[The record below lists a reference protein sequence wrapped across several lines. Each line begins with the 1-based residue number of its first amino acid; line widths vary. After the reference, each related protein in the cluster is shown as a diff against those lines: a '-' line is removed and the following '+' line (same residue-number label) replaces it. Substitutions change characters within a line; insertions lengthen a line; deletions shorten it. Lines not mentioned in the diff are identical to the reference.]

1 MVIQKVINNNVIS
14 AYDENQQEVVIMG
27 KGIGF
32 KAHTGDAI
40 DESRVEKVFRIE
52 NEKLSR
58 QFQEIL
64 ENIPLEH
71 MQLTSDIIT
80 YAKKNLNVQLNQS
93 IYITLTD
100 HINFAIQRQVQ
111 GIQLK
116 NALLWEIKKFYHQ
129 EYLMGK
135 YAINLLNEKLGTKF
149 SEDEAGFI
157 ALHFVNAEY
166 DTTINDTFA
175 MTNMIQGI
183 LELVKQEMGIEF
195 DEESLHYERFVTH
208 LKFLAQRL
216 YRHELLKDEEIEF
229 AKLMENKYPGEY
241 ECSKHIAEYIE
252 KEYGGQISGE
262 EIMFLAPALY
272 VVYAALYGIFTV
284 ITVLVGFR
292 AGFCFSAGATDLL
305 FSASLPAA
313 KNTWMII
320 PLGIAAFIVFYVVF
334 RFAITKFDLKT
345 PGREDDDV
353 EAEKKVDLGSSDY
366 TTVAATILEGVGGA
380 ANVTSID
387 NCITRLRLEVKDSS
401 LVDEKKIKSAGAA
414 GVIRPSK
421 TAVQVVVGT
430 KVQFVADEFKKLCK

>member
-1 MVIQKVINNNVIS
+1 
-14 AYDENQQEVVIMG
+14 
-27 KGIGF
+27 
-32 KAHTGDAI
+32 
-40 DESRVEKVFRIE
+40 
-52 NEKLSR
+52 
-58 QFQEIL
+58 
-64 ENIPLEH
+64 

-100 HINFAIQRQVQ
+100 HINFAIQRQAQ

-216 YRHELLKDEEIEF
+216 YRHELLKD
-229 AKLMENKYPGEY
+229 
-241 ECSKHIAEYIE
+241 
-252 KEYGGQISGE
+252 
-262 EIMFLAPALY
+262 
-272 VVYAALYGIFTV
+272 
-284 ITVLVGFR
+284 
-292 AGFCFSAGATDLL
+292 
-305 FSASLPAA
+305 
-313 KNTWMII
+313 
-320 PLGIAAFIVFYVVF
+320 
-334 RFAITKFDLKT
+334 ITKT
-345 PGREDDDV
+345 SV
-353 EAEKKVDLGSSDY
+353 KK
-366 TTVAATILEGVGGA
+366 
-380 ANVTSID
+380 
-387 NCITRLRLEVKDSS
+387 
-401 LVDEKKIKSAGAA
+401 
-414 GVIRPSK
+414 
-421 TAVQVVVGT
+421 
-430 KVQFVADEFKKLCK
+430 

>member
-1 MVIQKVINNNVIS
+1 
-14 AYDENQQEVVIMG
+14 MG
-27 KGIGF
+27 
-32 KAHTGDAI
+32 
-40 DESRVEKVFRIE
+40 ERLMRSRIEKVFRIE

-100 HINFAIQRQVQ
+100 HINFAIQRQAQ

-229 AKLMENKYPGEY
+229 AKLMEGKYPGEY

-262 EIMFLAPALY
+262 EIMFLAIHIKRDLHDRLKYIIIQKRGIKVFDFLKKKDKGIEIGAPVKGKAVPISQVSDPTFGEEILGKGVAIQPADGKI
-272 VVYAALYGIFTV
+272 YAPADGTIEMLFDTKHAVSMTTTEGVELLVHIGLDTVALKGEHFTAHKGNGDAVKKGDLLISVDLEAVKAAGYDV
-284 ITVLVGFR
+284 ITPMVV
-292 AGFCFSAGATDLL
+292 C
-305 FSASLPAA
+305 
-313 KNTWMII
+313 NTSD
-320 PLGIAAFIVFYVVF
+320 YQ
-334 RFAITKFDLKT
+334 T
-345 PGREDDDV
+345 V
-353 EAEKKVDLGSSDY
+353 EAVTGSDVNPGDTVLILKK
-366 TTVAATILEGVGGA
+366 
-380 ANVTSID
+380 
-387 NCITRLRLEVKDSS
+387 
-401 LVDEKKIKSAGAA
+401 
-414 GVIRPSK
+414 
-421 TAVQVVVGT
+421 
-430 KVQFVADEFKKLCK
+430 

>member
-135 YAINLLNEKLGTKF
+135 YAINLLNEKLG
-149 SEDEAGFI
+149 
-157 ALHFVNAEY
+157 
-166 DTTINDTFA
+166 
-175 MTNMIQGI
+175 I

-262 EIMFLAPALY
+262 EIMFLAIHIKR
-272 VVYAALYGIFTV
+272 V
-284 ITVLVGFR
+284 
-292 AGFCFSAGATDLL
+292 CMTD
-305 FSASLPAA
+305 
-313 KNTWMII
+313 
-320 PLGIAAFIVFYVVF
+320 
-334 RFAITKFDLKT
+334 
-345 PGREDDDV
+345 
-353 EAEKKVDLGSSDY
+353 
-366 TTVAATILEGVGGA
+366 
-380 ANVTSID
+380 
-387 NCITRLRLEVKDSS
+387 
-401 LVDEKKIKSAGAA
+401 
-414 GVIRPSK
+414 
-421 TAVQVVVGT
+421 
-430 KVQFVADEFKKLCK
+430 

>member
-1 MVIQKVINNNVIS
+1 
-14 AYDENQQEVVIMG
+14 
-27 KGIGF
+27 
-32 KAHTGDAI
+32 
-40 DESRVEKVFRIE
+40 
-52 NEKLSR
+52 
-58 QFQEIL
+58 
-64 ENIPLEH
+64 

-100 HINFAIQRQVQ
+100 HINFAIQRQAQ

-216 YRHELLKDEEIEF
+216 YRHVLKDEEIEF

-252 KEYGGQISGE
+252 KEYDGQISGE
-262 EIMFLAPALY
+262 EIMFLAIHIKR
-272 VVYAALYGIFTV
+272 V
-284 ITVLVGFR
+284 
-292 AGFCFSAGATDLL
+292 CMTD
-305 FSASLPAA
+305 
-313 KNTWMII
+313 
-320 PLGIAAFIVFYVVF
+320 
-334 RFAITKFDLKT
+334 
-345 PGREDDDV
+345 
-353 EAEKKVDLGSSDY
+353 
-366 TTVAATILEGVGGA
+366 
-380 ANVTSID
+380 
-387 NCITRLRLEVKDSS
+387 
-401 LVDEKKIKSAGAA
+401 
-414 GVIRPSK
+414 
-421 TAVQVVVGT
+421 
-430 KVQFVADEFKKLCK
+430 

>member
-32 KAHTGDAI
+32 KVHMGDAI
-40 DESRVEKVFRIE
+40 DESRIEKVFRIE

-100 HINFAIQRQVQ
+100 HINFAIQRQAQ

-135 YAINLLNEKLGTKF
+135 YAIDLLNEKLGTKF

-229 AKLMENKYPGEY
+229 AKLMEGKYPGEY

-262 EIMFLAPALY
+262 EIMFLAIHIKR
-272 VVYAALYGIFTV
+272 V
-284 ITVLVGFR
+284 
-292 AGFCFSAGATDLL
+292 CMTD
-305 FSASLPAA
+305 
-313 KNTWMII
+313 
-320 PLGIAAFIVFYVVF
+320 
-334 RFAITKFDLKT
+334 
-345 PGREDDDV
+345 
-353 EAEKKVDLGSSDY
+353 
-366 TTVAATILEGVGGA
+366 
-380 ANVTSID
+380 
-387 NCITRLRLEVKDSS
+387 
-401 LVDEKKIKSAGAA
+401 
-414 GVIRPSK
+414 
-421 TAVQVVVGT
+421 
-430 KVQFVADEFKKLCK
+430 